1 MEDKVASKV
10 GNLVLNIMYAL
21 LKLIICHY
29 NWRSTCFNTMQL
41 TSSDGVKCVTEL
53 ETAGEGV
60 KGIEGFL
67 LKSFFMGADSLNLGF
82 NFSSGLGSGLG
93 SGLDLI
99 MIGLVP
105 CATPQTFSRMVV
117 FPALALPMTR
127 IRK

>member
-1 MEDKVASKV
+1 
-10 GNLVLNIMYAL
+10 
-21 LKLIICHY
+21 
-29 NWRSTCFNTMQL
+29 MQL

-53 ETAGEGV
+53 EAVGEGV
-60 KGIEGFL
+60 EGIEEGKGFL
-67 LKSFFMGADSLNLGF
+67 LKSFFMDADGLNLGLNLCF
-82 NFSSGLGSGLG
+82 NFISGLGSGLG

-99 MIGLVP
+99 MMGLVP